1 MHDLYIN
8 IIYIKLILKKE
19 NNIKLKYNWK
29 ETWLE
34 IGCIENKKKKT
45 KQNNLTIVQLQDDI
59 AVQLEFNLNS
69 WLKFH
74 FNILYIIFGNIC
86 FKCL

>member
-34 IGCIENKKKKT
+34 IGVHWKKKK
-45 KQNNLTIVQLQDDI
+45 KNLTIVQLQDDI

>member
-34 IGCIENKKKKT
+34 IGVHWKKKK
-45 KQNNLTIVQLQDDI
+45 KQLDYSTITRWYCSAI
-59 AVQLEFNLNS
+59 R
-69 WLKFH
+69 
-74 FNILYIIFGNIC
+74 I
-86 FKCL
+86 

>member
-1 MHDLYIN
+1 MVAWGYILV
-8 IIYIKLILKKE
+8 YIKLILKKE

-34 IGCIENKKKKT
+34 IGVHWKSKEEKK
-45 KQNNLTIVQLQDDI
+45 NLTIVQLQDDI

-86 FKCL
+86 FKYL

>member
-34 IGCIENKKKKT
+34 IGVHWKKKK
-45 KQNNLTIVQLQDDI
+45 NLTIVQLQDDI

-74 FNILYIIFGNIC
+74 FNILYIIFGNIF